1 MIRCTIPNSLSFC
14 EIFAR
19 KESKFIIFYVIFAI
33 LDTLIEEYCVFLHRV
48 LKGHRH
54 YGKKVAFAIYSTFKN
69 VGV

>member
-1 MIRCTIPNSLSFC
+1 M
-14 EIFAR
+14 
-19 KESKFIIFYVIFAI
+19 FYVIFAI
-33 LDTLIEEYCVFLHRV
+33 LDTLIEENCVFLHRV